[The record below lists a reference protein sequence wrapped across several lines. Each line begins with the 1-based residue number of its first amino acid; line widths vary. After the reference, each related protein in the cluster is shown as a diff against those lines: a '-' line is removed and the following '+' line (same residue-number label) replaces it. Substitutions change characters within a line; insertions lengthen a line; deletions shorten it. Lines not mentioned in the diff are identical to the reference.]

1 MPKDKT
7 GLFKSAKDYEN
18 RKVNYNDDYNLF
30 KNRRMVLI
38 EIYKYGPYEKLKVK
52 KLIENINSVSEKIQ
66 NSTMGNANWV
76 ILSSNCKKI
85 LNESLRS
92 EFGALEDENIED
104 ENIEENE

>member
-1 MPKDKT
+1 MSKGKT

-18 RKVNYNDDYNLF
+18 CTINYNDDYNLF

-52 KLIENINSVSEKIQ
+52 RLVENIHSMSDIIQ
-66 NSTMGNANWV
+66 NSNIKKANWV
-76 ILSSNCKKI
+76 VLSSDSQEI

-92 EFGALEDENIED
+92 EFGALEDENIE
-104 ENIEENE
+104 ENE

>member
-52 KLIENINSVSEKIQ
+52 RLVENINSISEKIQ
-66 NSTMGNANWV
+66 NSNIEKANWV
-76 ILSSNCKKI
+76 VLSSNAQEI

-92 EFGALEDENIED
+92 EFGYEKYLAIELYRLKQK
-104 ENIEENE
+104 

>member
-52 KLIENINSVSEKIQ
+52 RLVENINSISEKIQ
-66 NSTMGNANWV
+66 NSNIEKANWV
-76 ILSSNCKKI
+76 VLSSNAQEI

-92 EFGALEDENIED
+92 EFGALEDENIE
-104 ENIEENE
+104 ENE